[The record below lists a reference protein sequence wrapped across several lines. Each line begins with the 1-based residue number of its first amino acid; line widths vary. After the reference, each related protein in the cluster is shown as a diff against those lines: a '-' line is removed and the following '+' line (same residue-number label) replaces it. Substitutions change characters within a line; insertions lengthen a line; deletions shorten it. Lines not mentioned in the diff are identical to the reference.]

1 MKIANRIT
9 SGVILAA
16 LIVGASL
23 MMGIQT
29 SWTLFGYPASPSSA
43 SSARRRAASTSSS
56 ASSSRTSAVN
66 TKRAIPASI
75 ELTAWLK
82 AES

>member
-16 LIVGASL
+16 LIVGAAL

-43 SSARRRAASTSSS
+43 SSARRRAASTSSQHLHPGQ
-56 ASSSRTSAVN
+56 AQ
-66 TKRAIPASI
+66 
-75 ELTAWLK
+75 
-82 AES
+82 